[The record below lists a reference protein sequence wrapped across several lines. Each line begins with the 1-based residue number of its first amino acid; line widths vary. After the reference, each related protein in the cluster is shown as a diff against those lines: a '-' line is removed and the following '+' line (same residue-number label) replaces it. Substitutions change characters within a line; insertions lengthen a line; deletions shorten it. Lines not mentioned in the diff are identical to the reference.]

1 MNNRPINFGPMNNG
15 PAKVRPLLVSATQYL
30 AAPRQHANVREVRS
44 IHMESIHPGVTGRA
58 PPEPLAV
65 SPRQTC
71 SLLNIG
77 ITRLY
82 ELLRDGELDS
92 YLEGRA
98 RRITMESIKRRVA
111 RLLAASS
118 ATGTAPQRRCRS
130 RLGKRADVEEVT

>member
-1 MNNRPINFGPMNNG
+1 ME
-15 PAKVRPLLVSATQYL
+15 LTQ
-30 AAPRQHANVREVRS
+30 PVV
-44 IHMESIHPGVTGRA
+44 IGRA
-58 PPEPLAV
+58 NTSDPEPLAV

-111 RLLAASS
+111 RLLAAGN
-118 ATGTAPQRRCRS
+118 ATSTAPQPRRRG
-130 RLGKRADVEEVT
+130 RPRKHTDTAVTP